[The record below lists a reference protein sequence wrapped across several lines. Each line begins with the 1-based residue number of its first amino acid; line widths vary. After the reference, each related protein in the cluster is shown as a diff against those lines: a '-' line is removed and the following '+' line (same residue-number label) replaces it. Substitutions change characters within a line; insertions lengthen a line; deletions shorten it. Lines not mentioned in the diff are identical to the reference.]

1 MSAESNVIMDEVTG
15 ISESQINDCVDDF
28 VKDKSALIVAFASQ
42 EGDMVDQHFGSAQA
56 FFAYS
61 VTQDNAELIASKQF
75 GYEKK
80 DGNEDKLKPKLKWLV
95 GADIVYCGSVGGSA
109 TKQLISLGVTPKKVT
124 GGPDVEDLLEELYEQ
139 LKAVADGSG
148 EFWLESILK
157 KKQGRDEN
165 RFDDMEDEGWE
176 E

>member
-1 MSAESNVIMDEVTG
+1 MSAESNVIMDKVSG
-15 ISESQINDCVDDF
+15 VSEEQIKDCVEDF
-28 VKDKSALIVAFASQ
+28 VEDKSALIVAFASL

-56 FFAYS
+56 FFVYS
-61 VTQDNAELIASKQF
+61 VTEDSADLIASKSF

-95 GADIVYCGSVGGSA
+95 GSDLVYCGSVGGSA
-109 TKQLISLGVTPKKVT
+109 TKQLITLGVTPKKVT
-124 GGPDVEDLLEELYEQ
+124 GGPDVEDLLDELHEQ

-148 EFWLESILK
+148 EFWLETILK
-157 KKQGRDEN
+157 KKQGRGED
-165 RFDDMEDEGWE
+165 RFDFMDDEGWE